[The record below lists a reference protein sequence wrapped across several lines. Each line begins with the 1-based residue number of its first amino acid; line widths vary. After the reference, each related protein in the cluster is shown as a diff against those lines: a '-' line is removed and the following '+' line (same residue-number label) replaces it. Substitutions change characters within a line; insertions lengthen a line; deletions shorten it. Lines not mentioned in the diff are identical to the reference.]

1 VLYSAL
7 GVPAAG
13 LAAIRELV
21 EQAADVDDLAAP
33 PVALLTREDLR
44 ANPSVELDQLLVDR
58 ECGTRARSTDLSLEA
73 SKQLGIA
80 VRKGRSEK
88 GLTADHCLHY
98 RHWTRHFQSQL
109 LSQGLYSRASEAGPR
124 NRGFRP
130 LENGDSCPLFQ
141 RLLCQPNGISWASFM
156 SLDIHQVRP
165 QAPSRRQRTG
175 LALRGRSA
183 RVVSI

>member
-58 ECGTRARSTDLSLEA
+58 EHGTRARSTDLSLEA

-98 RHWTRHFQSQL
+98 RNVAGHLPSQL
-109 LSQGLYSRASEAGPR
+109 PAAHEFRTSSSPR
-124 NRGFRP
+124 HEPCHRKGKGRKQARNKP
-130 LENGDSCPLFQ
+130 S
-141 RLLCQPNGISWASFM
+141 PNC
-156 SLDIHQVRP
+156 
-165 QAPSRRQRTG
+165 
-175 LALRGRSA
+175 
-183 RVVSI
+183 